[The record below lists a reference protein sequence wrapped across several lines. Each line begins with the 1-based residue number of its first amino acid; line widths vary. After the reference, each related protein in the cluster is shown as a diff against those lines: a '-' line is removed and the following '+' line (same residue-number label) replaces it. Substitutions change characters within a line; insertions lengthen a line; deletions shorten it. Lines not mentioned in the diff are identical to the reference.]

1 MGNNPYSEMLQGD
14 GTTRPHYLNSNRWLK
29 AQPVEHLAQKCAE
42 ADALFH
48 RVRITFAVHG
58 QEEGAERLI
67 PFDIVPR
74 MLPRKEWILLE
85 SGLKQR
91 VRALNAF
98 NHDIYHD
105 QRILKAEI
113 IPAQEILCNSQYRP
127 AVRTYCRLAVG
138 RDYLD
143 VAPERGVRP
152 SAAVVATAQ
161 HVTIHQIGYLS

>member
-1 MGNNPYSEMLQGD
+1 MLQGD

-127 AVRTYCRLAVG
+127 EMQGVDVPSDIYAHIAGAHNSAYFEHAFLAQQMG
-138 RDYLD
+138 MLACARIMLPCTWPPR
-143 VAPERGVRP
+143 AR
-152 SAAVVATAQ
+152 
-161 HVTIHQIGYLS
+161 